1 MNIQDLNELISAIMK
16 RGSPEYNSPSGAF
29 LELLSKRASEEKI
42 EFIAEACH
50 VYTITYPETRFF

>member
-1 MNIQDLNELISAIMK
+1 MK